1 MVAQVKA
8 GLPRVKCR
16 KKAGFSRR
24 GSLAGREGSF
34 STAMKAIIEASSRG
48 SEEVCDVNISLSRT
62 LRAKLKTENMFL
74 CWIFG
79 RKLV

>member
-1 MVAQVKA
+1 
-8 GLPRVKCR
+8 
-16 KKAGFSRR
+16 
-24 GSLAGREGSF
+24 
-34 STAMKAIIEASSRG
+34 MKAIIEASSRG

-79 RKLV
+79 HKLV